1 MDFQTKSKLT
11 QQAISQHLNKN
22 TKISIIEETTA
33 KKINYRNKT
42 VYSFQKKENPKQDAL
57 SFSIID
63 TNHIDIINTLKR
75 EIPNIWGKVKDVFI
89 KSNNLGEIQLCFT
102 IYNIINNPILSNP
115 ILSNPIL
122 SNPILSNP
130 ILINEILT
138 KLNQNININ
147 IKSVYYRIYDTT
159 TKSQFDKKEIEQI
172 PILYSK
178 KLEEN
183 ILGTKLYLS
192 PYTFS
197 RINTIISPKIYQEI
211 HRLVI
216 SIDNINHINHIN
228 HINRINPINHII
240 LYGRDIYYL
249 TKFFINR
256 EILAVTHCKITY
268 QDIITDPDLVKQN
281 KKLKKENY
289 LFQVEKKNYTKLLAE
304 KRKPK
309 DNSQVILTAGR
320 NGLARELV
328 DYFIECEQIKS
339 IIYIACNRETMSRDL
354 DILSSKFILKE
365 CIIIDEFPQTKYNN
379 TICLLMK

>member
-22 TKISIIEETTA
+22 TKISILEETTA

-63 TNHIDIINTLKR
+63 TDHIEIINTLKR
-75 EIPNIWGKVKDVFI
+75 EIPNIWEKVKDVFI
-89 KSNNLGEIQLCFT
+89 KSNNLGDIQLCFT
-102 IYNIINNPILSNP
+102 IYNTIN
-115 ILSNPIL
+115 
-122 SNPILSNP
+122 NPILSNP

-138 KLNQNININ
+138 KLNQNQNLNQNIN
-147 IKSVYYRIYDTT
+147 IKSVYYRIYDAT

-197 RINTIISPKIYQEI
+197 RINSIISPKIYQEI

-216 SIDNINHINHIN
+216 SIDNININ

-281 KKLKKENY
+281 KKLKKKNY

-304 KRKPK
+304 KIKPR

-328 DYFIECEQIKS
+328 DYFIETEQIKS
-339 IIYIACNRETMSRDL
+339 IIYISCNRETMQRDL

-365 CIIIDEFPQTKYNN
+365 CIIIDEFPQTEYNN

>member
-1 MDFQTKSKLT
+1 MDFWTKSKLT
-11 QQAISQHLNKN
+11 QQAISQHLKKN
-22 TKISIIEETTA
+22 TKISIIDEVSN

-42 VYSFQKKENPKQDAL
+42 VYSFQKKENLKLDAL

-63 TNHIDIINTLKR
+63 TNHIEIINTLKR
-75 EIPNIWGKVKDVFI
+75 EIPNIWEKVKDVFI

-102 IYNIINNPILSNP
+102 IYNTINNS
-115 ILSNPIL
+115 
-122 SNPILSNP
+122 ILSNP

-138 KLNQNININ
+138 KLNQNLNQN
-147 IKSVYYRIYDTT
+147 IKSLYYRIYDTT

-172 PILYSK
+172 PINESK

-216 SIDNINHINHIN
+216 SINNV
-228 HINRINPINHII
+228 NHII

-268 QDIITDPDLVKQN
+268 QDIITDQDLMKQN

-309 DNSQVILTAGR
+309 DQSQVILTAGR

-328 DYFIECEQIKS
+328 DYFIETEQIKS
-339 IIYIACNRETMSRDL
+339 IIYISCNRETMQRDL

>member
-11 QQAISQHLNKN
+11 QQAISQHLKKN
-22 TKISIIEETTA
+22 TKISIIDEVSN

-63 TNHIDIINTLKR
+63 TNHIEIINTLKR

-89 KSNNLGEIQLCFT
+89 KSNNLGDIQLCFT
-102 IYNIINNPILSNP
+102 IYNTIYNTIN
-115 ILSNPIL
+115 
-122 SNPILSNP
+122 NPILSNP

-138 KLNQNININ
+138 KLNQNLNQNIN
-147 IKSVYYRIYDTT
+147 IKSVYYRIYDSM

-197 RINTIISPKIYQEI
+197 RINSIISPKIYQEI
-211 HRLVI
+211 RRLVI

-228 HINRINPINHII
+228 HINPINHII

-309 DNSQVILTAGR
+309 DQSQVILTAGR

-328 DYFIECEQIKS
+328 DYFIETEQIKS
-339 IIYIACNRETMSRDL
+339 IIYISCNRETMQGDL

-365 CIIIDEFPQTKYNN
+365 CIIIDEFPQTEYNN

>member
-1 MDFQTKSKLT
+1 MDFRTKSKLT
-11 QQAISQHLNKN
+11 QQAISQHLKKN
-22 TKISIIEETTA
+22 TKISIIDEVSN

-42 VYSFQKKENPKQDAL
+42 VYSFQKKENPKLDAL
-57 SFSIID
+57 SFSIIA
-63 TNHIDIINTLKR
+63 TNHIKIINTLKK
-75 EIPNIWGKVKDVFI
+75 EIPNIWEKVKDVFI
-89 KSNNLGEIQLCFT
+89 KSNNLEEIQLCFT
-102 IYNIINNPILSNP
+102 IYNLINNS
-115 ILSNPIL
+115 
-122 SNPILSNP
+122 ILSNP

-138 KLNQNININ
+138 KLNQNLNQNIN
-147 IKSVYYRIYDTT
+147 IKSLYYRIYDTT

-172 PILYSK
+172 PINESK

-197 RINTIISPKIYQEI
+197 RINTIITPKIYQEI

-216 SIDNINHINHIN
+216 SIDNINH
-228 HINRINPINHII
+228 INHII

-281 KKLKKENY
+281 EKLKKENY

-309 DNSQVILTAGR
+309 DKSRVILTAGR

-328 DYFIECEQIKS
+328 DYFIETEQIRS
-339 IIYIACNRETMSRDL
+339 IIYISCNRETMRRDL

-365 CIIIDEFPQTKYNN
+365 CIIIDEFPQTEYNN

>member
-63 TNHIDIINTLKR
+63 TNHIEIINTLKR
-75 EIPNIWGKVKDVFI
+75 EIPNIWEKVKDVFI

-102 IYNIINNPILSNP
+102 IYNL
-115 ILSNPIL
+115 
-122 SNPILSNP
+122 NP
-130 ILINEILT
+130 ILINKILT
-138 KLNQNININ
+138 KLNQNQNIN
-147 IKSVYYRIYDTT
+147 IKSLYYRIYDTT

-268 QDIITDPDLVKQN
+268 QDIITDHDLVKQN

-328 DYFIECEQIKS
+328 DYFIETEQIKS
-339 IIYIACNRETMSRDL
+339 IIYIACNRETMQRDL
-354 DILSSKFILKE
+354 NILSSKFILKE
-365 CIIIDEFPQTKYNN
+365 CIIIDEFPQTEYNN
-379 TICLLMK
+379 TICLLIK

>member
-11 QQAISQHLNKN
+11 QQAISQHLKKN
-22 TKISIIEETTA
+22 TKISILEETTA

-57 SFSIID
+57 TFSIID
-63 TNHIDIINTLKR
+63 TNHIEIINTLKT
-75 EIPNIWGKVKDVFI
+75 EIPNIWEKVKDVFI

-102 IYNIINNPILSNP
+102 IYNTNPILTNP
-115 ILSNPIL
+115 ILKLN
-122 SNPILSNP
+122 
-130 ILINEILT
+130 
-138 KLNQNININ
+138 LNQNINI
-147 IKSVYYRIYDTT
+147 KSLYYRIYDTT

-216 SIDNINHINHIN
+216 SIDNINHI
-228 HINRINPINHII
+228 I

-249 TKFFINR
+249 SKFFINR
-256 EILAVTHCKITY
+256 DILAVTHCKITY

-281 KKLKKENY
+281 EKLKKENY
-289 LFQVEKKNYTKLLAE
+289 LFQVEKNNYTKLLAE
-304 KRKPK
+304 KRKAHNK
-309 DNSQVILTAGR
+309 SQVILTAGR

-365 CIIIDEFPQTKYNN
+365 CIIIDEFPQTEYNN
-379 TICLLMK
+379 TICLLNNLNV

>member
-1 MDFQTKSKLT
+1 MDFQSKSKLT
-11 QQAISQHLNKN
+11 QQAISQHLKKN
-22 TKISIIEETTA
+22 TKISIIEESNS

-63 TNHIDIINTLKR
+63 KNHIEIINTLKR
-75 EIPNIWGKVKDVFI
+75 EIPNIWEKVKDVFI
-89 KSNNLGEIQLCFT
+89 KSNNFGDIQLCFT
-102 IYNIINNPILSNP
+102 IYNTIY
-115 ILSNPIL
+115 
-122 SNPILSNP
+122 NPILSNP

-138 KLNQNININ
+138 KLNQNINI
-147 IKSVYYRIYDTT
+147 KSLYYRIYDTT

-197 RINTIISPKIYQEI
+197 RINTIISPKIYKEI

-216 SIDNINHINHIN
+216 SIDNINHI
-228 HINRINPINHII
+228 I

-249 TKFFINR
+249 SKFFINR

-281 KKLKKENY
+281 KKFKKKKY
-289 LFQVEKKNYTKLLAE
+289 IFQVEKKNYTKLLAE
-304 KRKPK
+304 KIKTHNK
-309 DNSQVILTAGR
+309 SHIILTAGR
-320 NGLARELV
+320 NGLTRELV
-328 DYFIECEQIKS
+328 DYFIETEQIKS
-339 IIYIACNRETMSRDL
+339 IIYISCNRETMQRDL

-365 CIIIDEFPQTKYNN
+365 CIIIDEFPQTEYNN

>member
-11 QQAISQHLNKN
+11 QQSISQHLKKN
-22 TKISIIEETTA
+22 TKISILEEETE

-42 VYSFQKKENPKQDAL
+42 VYSFQKKENQKQDEL

-63 TNHIDIINTLKR
+63 INHIEIINTLKQK
-75 EIPNIWGKVKDVFI
+75 IPNIWEKVKDVFI

-102 IYNIINNPILSNP
+102 IYNPNHILTNPILTN
-115 ILSNPIL
+115 L
-122 SNPILSNP
+122 
-130 ILINEILT
+130 ILT
-138 KLNQNININ
+138 KLKLNQN
-147 IKSVYYRIYDTT
+147 IKSVYYRLYDKT
-159 TKSQFDKKEIEQI
+159 TKSQFNKKEIEQI
-172 PILYSK
+172 PINKSK

-216 SIDNINHINHIN
+216 SIDNINHI
-228 HINRINPINHII
+228 I

-281 KKLKKENY
+281 EKLKKKDY
-289 LFQVEKKNYTKLLAE
+289 IFQVEKNNYTKLLNE
-304 KRKPK
+304 KRKTN

-320 NGLARELV
+320 NGLSKELV
-328 DYFIECEQIKS
+328 DYFIETEQIKS
-339 IIYIACNRETMSRDL
+339 IIYIACNRGTMSRDL

-365 CIIIDEFPQTKYNN
+365 CIIIDEFPQTEYNN
-379 TICLLMK
+379 TICLLNKLNV